1 MLFGVGHIGI
11 AVKDLEVVLKSLC
24 KALDLSVPEIKH
36 VPERRMKVA
45 VLPLGLGPVSLEIIE
60 DYSDDGPLAEP
71 LRMRGNHI
79 HHFCL
84 LSDDL
89 EKDMTLLEERGV
101 AMAGEKPARGL
112 RGKRMVFTTPGVL
125 GGIPIE
131 LSEP

>member
-1 MLFGVGHIGI
+1 MLLGVGHIGI
-11 AVKDLEVVLKSLC
+11 VVKDLEMVLKGLC
-24 KALDLSVPEIKH
+24 TALGISVPEIKH

-45 VLPLGLGPVSLEIIE
+45 VVPLGLGPVSLEIIE

-71 LRMRGNHI
+71 LRTRGNHI

-89 EKDMTLLEERGV
+89 EEDIALLKQRGV
-101 AMAGEKPARGL
+101 AMAGDSPARGV
-112 RGKRMVFTTPGVL
+112 RGKRVAFTTPGVL